1 MTPSDK
7 LREIAESSFVNISD
21 EMKYIQKLLP
31 DHYRCEQRGNG
42 VRCISDIGI
51 NEVTEEG
58 YWRVFII
65 ALKVRYRDRFM
76 EVFHQ
81 TCSDHKEFTVYIKE
95 QSMADKLSAFA
106 EKWSTEIAGN
116 YDDELDVVTMLTNE
130 DELLSDLTALISEG
144 YVEKAKYDEAVRQR
158 DELREALIDMVWQ
171 FAYEGTKNGKGVMY
185 TGGLSALEGA
195 FSALGLSDPIT
206 VEDFEAAI
214 KNTDG

>member
-1 MTPSDK
+1 MTTSDK

-130 DELLSDLTALISEG
+130 DELLSDLTALISEHYYTREFLLWFHDNVQIESREETFLVYNDIRFYTLNEVRDFWQRVQEKKE
-144 YVEKAKYDEAVRQR
+144 YVKRK
-158 DELREALIDMVWQ
+158 
-171 FAYEGTKNGKGVMY
+171 KN
-185 TGGLSALEGA
+185 EQ
-195 FSALGLSDPIT
+195 
-206 VEDFEAAI
+206 
-214 KNTDG
+214 

>member
-144 YVEKAKYDEAVRQR
+144 YYPKEFVMWLSYNSSHYVIKTQNRWWSNSQDKYMTL
-158 DELREALIDMVWQ
+158 DELYDYWKENEQ
-171 FAYEGTKNGKGVMY
+171 
-185 TGGLSALEGA
+185 
-195 FSALGLSDPIT
+195 
-206 VEDFEAAI
+206 
-214 KNTDG
+214 

>member
-1 MTPSDK
+1 MTNEEQK
-7 LREIAESSFVNISD
+7 LREFISKYVND
-21 EMKYIQKLLP
+21 
-31 DHYRCEQRGNG
+31 D
-42 VRCISDIGI
+42 
-51 NEVTEEG
+51 NEPT
-58 YWRVFII
+58 F
-65 ALKVRYRDRFM
+65 
-76 EVFHQ
+76 
-81 TCSDHKEFTVYIKE
+81 
-95 QSMADKLSAFA
+95 LSA
-106 EKWSTEIAGN
+106 
-116 YDDELDVVTMLTNE
+116 
-130 DELLSDLTALISEG
+130 LTALISEN

>member
-1 MTPSDK
+1 MTTSDK

-130 DELLSDLTALISEG
+130 DELLSDLTALISEHYYPKEFLLWTG
-144 YVEKAKYDEAVRQR
+144 ENCQYYPDTNEWMYFESPMTQQYFKGT
-158 DELREALIDMVWQ
+158 DELFNYWKENEQ
-171 FAYEGTKNGKGVMY
+171 
-185 TGGLSALEGA
+185 
-195 FSALGLSDPIT
+195 
-206 VEDFEAAI
+206 
-214 KNTDG
+214 